1 MELCYGKVLQF
12 KPSLLH
18 HVGDEFSTQFGRS
31 RSGGERRAK
40 LKSHNTI
47 RKFLVASTEFRC
59 SKSGREG
66 VKKSSGGGG
75 GVGGRILGRESSS
88 KSSEQESRGHIQRM
102 DRGVQL
108 ARHVEIISSGAN
120 AYVKHLVKLRQS
132 ASYRNACG
140 SVVVVG
146 SVPLREICEYALKKG
161 GGGENLQFEVLLVLD
176 GTPEPPDLAI
186 WSDRILRVSEA
197 VMCKVAGVES
207 SQGLGCV
214 GVLPLPSSFCNL
226 EAIQSA
232 SSGAFNWCPSPRRV
246 LVLDGIQDPGN
257 LGTLLRTAAA
267 FSWDGVFLL
276 PGCCDPFNEK
286 AVRASRGACFRVS
299 IATGHWDL
307 LQQFVDAH
315 QMKLYAAEPE
325 HQVTFPATSNNAIN
339 SVNASSGAA
348 MYPTEIEMTAVAS
361 GPNCLATAGAEDA
374 LCLVLGNEGQGL
386 SDVAQRACNRVSIP
400 MPGLFESLNV
410 AVAGGILLYLLKHDM
425 PPPSS
430 WSKLL

>member
-1 MELCYGKVLQF
+1 MELWYGKVLQF

-18 HVGDEFSTQFGRS
+18 HVGDEFSTRFGRN

-40 LKSHNTI
+40 LKSHYTI
-47 RKFLVASTEFRC
+47 RKVLVASTEFRC
-59 SKSGREG
+59 SKSGGEG
-66 VKKSSGGGG
+66 VKKSSGGG

-88 KSSEQESRGHIQRM
+88 KSSEQESRGHIRRI

-176 GTPEPPDLAI
+176 WTPEPPDLAI

-374 LCLVLGNEGQGL
+374 LCLVLGSEGQGL
-386 SDVAQRACNRVSIP
+386 SEVAQRACNRVSIP